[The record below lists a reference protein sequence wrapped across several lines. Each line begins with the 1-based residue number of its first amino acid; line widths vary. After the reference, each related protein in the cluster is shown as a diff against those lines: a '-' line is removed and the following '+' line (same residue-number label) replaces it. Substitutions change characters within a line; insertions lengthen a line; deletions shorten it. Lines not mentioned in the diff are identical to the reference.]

1 MNMYTTFE
9 RDIKISEDGK
19 TIYIRH
25 AYDKDKFHKL
35 EKVYNKAW
43 RFVPAESWM
52 REYLTYEEDN
62 ETIMLLDTDGLGSP
76 IYIGEQIG
84 NIMVGAIISTDAFN
98 IVGEPEIVIIEK
110 LSDDNETL
118 VDELKEKLRNGEAK
132 FTYKKKNGEERT
144 ARGTLNKEIYGEANE
159 PKGTAKSMPENQI
172 RYFDLDS
179 NGWRSFIAENL
190 VSVE

>member
-1 MNMYTTFE
+1 MNMYTSK

-25 AYDKDKFHKL
+25 AYDKDKYHKL
-35 EKVYNKAW
+35 VKVDNNAW
-43 RFVPAESWM
+43 RFVTTEPWM
-52 REYLTYEEDN
+52 REYLTYAEDN
-62 ETIMLLDTDGLGSP
+62 KKIILLDTDGLGSP

-84 NIMVGAIISTDAFN
+84 NIIVGAIISTDAFN

-110 LSDDNETL
+110 LSDDNETM

-144 ARGTLNKEIYGEANE
+144 AHGTLNKEIYGETNE
-159 PKGTAKSMPENQI
+159 PKGTAKSVPENQV

-179 NGWRSFIAENL
+179 NGWRSFITENL
-190 VSVE
+190 ISVE